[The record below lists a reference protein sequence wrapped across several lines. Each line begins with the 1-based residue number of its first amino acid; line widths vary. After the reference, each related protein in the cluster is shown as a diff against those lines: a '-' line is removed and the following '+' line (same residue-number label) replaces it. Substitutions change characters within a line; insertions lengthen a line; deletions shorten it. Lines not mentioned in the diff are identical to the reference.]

1 MESTASLSTLIDAE
15 LKAALTRYCKRRGLK
30 IRHVVEQGLLEQ
42 LEDEIDRQAW
52 LDRRNEP
59 TVPIETVLSARR
71 SS

>member
-1 MESTASLSTLIDAE
+1 MESTASLSTAIDAE

-52 LDRRNEP
+52 LARRDEP
-59 TVPIETVLSARR
+59 TVPIEAVLSARR
-71 SS
+71 GS

>member
-52 LDRRNEP
+52 LDRRDEP